1 MKLAT
6 LFLLTH
12 LGKLHFDLYENIFY
26 FCFCWQFWLGLQR
39 YGGSKQ
45 KLDNYAGTK
54 LQMLKWWGHNNF
66 KKFSKFSDNWNFL
79 LLPTHPRF
87 CPGVKTN
94 KTFYLIKNKIFFQ
107 KQKDTTNVYLKFL
120 QSWIKYNG
128 TDCKTDCIHR
138 NLAVRLPVYRFC
150 IFIWGLIFHYL

>member
-12 LGKLHFDLYENIFY
+12 LGKLHFDLYENIFH
-26 FCFCWQFWLGLQR
+26 FCFCWQLWLGLQK
-39 YGGSKQ
+39 Y
-45 KLDNYAGTK
+45 DNYAGTK
-54 LQMLKWWGHNNF
+54 FQMLKWWGHNNF
-66 KKFSKFSDNWNFL
+66 KKFSKFSDNWNCL
-79 LLPTHPRF
+79 LLPPHPRF

-94 KTFYLIKNKIFFQ
+94 ITFYLNKNKIFFQ

-150 IFIWGLIFHYL
+150 IFIWSLIFHYL